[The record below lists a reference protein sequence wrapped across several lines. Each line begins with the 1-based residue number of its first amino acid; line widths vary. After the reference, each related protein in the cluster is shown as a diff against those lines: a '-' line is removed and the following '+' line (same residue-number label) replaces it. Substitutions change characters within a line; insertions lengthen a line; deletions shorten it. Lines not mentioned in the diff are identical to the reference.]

1 MSDIDLN
8 QGVDVHILEGMP
20 VKIFNVPKTIAD
32 CFLWS
37 DLVGTDVA
45 KEAFEE
51 AIAYKKCTIQEVL
64 EQTQAT
70 SEL

>member
-1 MSDIDLN
+1 
-8 QGVDVHILEGMP
+8 MP